1 MIDDDEVWDTAHT
14 EDLWIFDKLILAKKL
29 GYQCGPAGGWAP
41 ESKNYIIRPCVNAVG
56 MSKGAYIDYIEKN
69 VDTDYL
75 PPGTFWCEIFE
86 GRHLSVDYVTDLKT
100 RTISQGLTT
109 EGFRNEN
116 DPLWKFEK
124 WIRIDEYVKYPKVLY
139 NLFGEY
145 PVINCE
151 FIDGNLIEVHF
162 RANGDMGEYDEIIP
176 VWKGEEINAPNG
188 FTYIE
193 QPDYKRVGF
202 YKRKK

>member
-1 MIDDDEVWDTAHT
+1 M
-14 EDLWIFDKLILAKKL
+14 LI
-29 GYQCGPAGGWAP
+29 Q
-41 ESKNYIIRPCVNAVG
+41 IICLLELFGVRFLVH
-56 MSKGAYIDYIEKN
+56 S
-69 VDTDYL
+69 
-75 PPGTFWCEIFE
+75 
-86 GRHLSVDYVTDLKT
+86 SVDYVTDPKT
-100 RTISQGLTT
+100 RTITQGLTT
-109 EGFRNEN
+109 EGFRNEMTFGN
-116 DPLWKFEK
+116 IKMDSV
-124 WIRIDEYVKYPKVLY
+124 DEFVKYPKVLY
-139 NLFGEY
+139 NMFGEY

-162 RANGDMGEYDEIIP
+162 RANEDMGEYDEIIP